1 MPVMGGI
8 DSSREILKIAGDEPL
23 TSIVALTSYTN
34 EKVKEECLSIGMKEV
49 IDKPLSYK
57 TLHRIIHK
65 FYFEIDL
72 PLYKVVYKDNFN
84 ESFEENV
91 IYWL

>member
-8 DSSREILKIAGDEPL
+8 DSSREILKIAGNEPL
-23 TSIVALTSYTN
+23 TTIVALTSYTN
-34 EKVKEECLSIGMKEV
+34 ANVKEECLKIGMKEV
-49 IDKPLSYK
+49 IHKPLSYK

-72 PLYKVVYKDNFN
+72 
-84 ESFEENV
+84 
-91 IYWL
+91 